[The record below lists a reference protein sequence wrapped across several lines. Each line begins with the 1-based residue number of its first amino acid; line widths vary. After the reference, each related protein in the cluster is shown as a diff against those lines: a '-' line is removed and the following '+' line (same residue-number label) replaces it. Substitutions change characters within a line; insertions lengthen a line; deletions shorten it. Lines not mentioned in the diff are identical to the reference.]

1 MFYNR
6 SEIISREAS
15 ALLWPFFCL
24 SIEIH
29 IGRALFGKC
38 FVNLQPK
45 NNNMTP
51 KELYTGHIAALTE
64 EIRLLNRNN
73 RLVVVLELAAVGL
86 AVGCVVAYTMWSNAA
101 ALVMAALFIA
111 AYVTIR
117 RRDGRNSRRSDE
129 KESLRSV
136 YQKELNYLGGDYS
149 GFLSGEQYV
158 NPRHEFSL
166 DLDIFGPQSLF
177 HRINRTVTTG
187 GSDFLASELAETR
200 VRTIGEI
207 EARRE
212 AIRELAE
219 REPLRTA
226 FMAQGR
232 GRQIDTADILEALRA
247 VQQLKIS
254 HLAAHR
260 FTYIV
265 AVGSIIVFY
274 GLLAGAIFGP
284 LSASFPMLWVLLQV
298 LAVYLLFGRTLKRIN
313 RSINIILPRLS
324 TYVNMI
330 MLIVTSDLKSREGRN
345 IISQLS
351 ADKQDAL
358 KSFRLLKGIIN
369 SLDQRNEI
377 WVPISNAL
385 YLADYFIV
393 RRFLLWQD
401 RYMGHIEEWIAA
413 VSHFDA
419 LVSMATFRYN
429 EPMAT
434 DAELVDADEVVYEAR
449 GLYHPFLGMKAV
461 RNDFT
466 IADRHYYI
474 VTGANMAGKST
485 FLRSVGINYVLAC
498 CGLPVFADSLRLSLF
513 SLFSSMR
520 TTDDLAH
527 GISYFNAELLR
538 LQQLIE
544 TCRQNRH
551 TLIILD
557 EILKGTNS
565 LDKLNGSRL
574 FLQSVAS
581 LPVTGIIA
589 THDLELSKMQ
599 QQYPDRFHN
608 YCFEIRLSDEIT
620 YTYRLTEGVARNQN
634 ATYLLKNILK
644 SALR

>member
-1 MFYNR
+1 MY
-6 SEIISREAS
+6 
-15 ALLWPFFCL
+15 
-24 SIEIH
+24 
-29 IGRALFGKC
+29 
-38 FVNLQPK
+38 
-45 NNNMTP
+45 P
-51 KELYTGHIAALTE
+51 KELYTERITTLTE
-64 EIRLLNRNN
+64 EIRQLNKYN
-73 RLVVVLELAAVGL
+73 RLVVVLELSAIGL
-86 AVGCVVAYTMWSNAA
+86 AIGCVVAYTMWSNVIV
-101 ALVMAALFIA
+101 LSVAALFIA
-111 AYVTIR
+111 GYVAIR
-117 RRDGRNSRRSDE
+117 WRDNRNSQMSEE

-136 YQKELNYLGGDYS
+136 YQKELNYLGGDFS
-149 GFLSGEQYV
+149 GFASGEQYV
-158 NPRHEFSL
+158 NPRHEFTL

-187 GSDFLASELAETR
+187 GSNFLARELAETR
-200 VRTIGEI
+200 VRTTNEI

-212 AIRELAE
+212 AIRELSD

-232 GRQIDTADILEALRA
+232 GRQINTDDILEALHA
-247 VQQLKIS
+247 VRQMQVS
-254 HLAAHR
+254 RLAAHW
-260 FTYIV
+260 FV
-265 AVGSIIVFY
+265 HFAAVGSIIVFY
-274 GLLAGAIFGP
+274 GLLAGAVFGP
-284 LSASFPMLWVLLQV
+284 LSGALPMLWGLLQI

-313 RSINIILPRLS
+313 RSINIILPRLG

-330 MLIVTSDLKSREGRN
+330 MLIVTSDLKSRVGGN
-345 IISQLS
+345 IIRQLS
-351 ADKQDAL
+351 ADEQDAL

-369 SLDQRNEI
+369 ALDQRNEV

-385 YLADYFIV
+385 YMADYFIV

-429 EPMAT
+429 EPAAT
-434 DAELVDADEVVYEAR
+434 DAELVDSGEVVYEAR
-449 GLYHPFLGMKAV
+449 GLYHPFLGVKAV

-466 IADRHYYI
+466 ITDRHYYI

-485 FLRSVGINYVLAC
+485 FLRSIGINYVLAC
-498 CGLPVFADSLRLSLF
+498 CGMPVFADSLRVSLF

-599 QQYPDRFHN
+599 EQYPARFHN

-620 YTYRLTEGVARNQN
+620 YTYRLSEGVARNQN